1 MDYKRVR
8 ELLQQ
13 YYFKNGEAVGFGQ
26 SIVKD
31 QVLAAE
37 IEVAWRI
44 NEAANARIKKMND
57 DIQAS
62 VTLAISKGIKVENIP
77 PVPKTDEVIT
87 QIISEYGLGGIETVN
102 SNSQAI
108 KKIME
113 SDGHIEFNLNSDAYN
128 VNFLTSSNKSLGMAA
143 LKYLA
148 RKQEYDIVNL
158 NVTEEMIDPENGIYK
173 IVVDFEKKPIIKIQE
188 EPVQPVVQV
197 PDPQPVIVDVPEE
210 PPLQTEPDIEQQQE
224 PPLDTPVTPDN
235 VQPTQEEKQKQSLF
249 GKIAKL
255 YQDTKKAH
263 QANVKAKKN
272 AAIEASI
279 DIEFVLN
286 AIKEATNIEGPDSPT
301 ANHWKNVFCL
311 KTGKDLAYLEQ
322 LIKDLEQIDL
332 LLKEAQ
338 GLQFGELTA
347 KYEDMKKLLVQNAS
361 TPLPEEKNTANI
373 QEEQEPQHIE
383 VDIPIERETVIPTV
397 KEPQTKPDST
407 PKDPT
412 IGIMG
417 VNFDNVIED
426 LCTALYY
433 NNTDDI
439 TQLISRIK
447 VNFPQPTVRKYIGCI
462 QTQLAADNRELL
474 FAYLDCLTASI
485 PGREDAL
492 AAKEKELENKIVS
505 AATQVENSQQFD
517 LVDLI
522 NSLEAAINEGNQ
534 SKVKETLDLIEIM
547 YPDSPNTLAYAK
559 KLEVAINTKDA
570 VAISNMIACLKLSQP
585 GNEEA
590 LNAKEQELFGSF
602 DAGSFGGGSI
612 FGKR

>member
-1 MDYKRVR
+1 MDFKRVR

-31 QVLAAE
+31 EVLAAE

-77 PVPKTDEVIT
+77 PVPKADEVIT

-113 SDGHIEFNLNSDAYN
+113 NDGHVEFNLNSDAYN

-148 RKQEYDIVNL
+148 RKQDFDIVNI
-158 NVTEEMIDPENGIYK
+158 NVTEELIDPENGMYK

-197 PDPQPVIVDVPEE
+197 PEPQQVTVDVPEE
-210 PPLQTEPDIEQQQE
+210 PPLPIEPDIDQQQE
-224 PPLDTPVTPDN
+224 PQLDTPVTPGN
-235 VQPTQEEKQKQSLF
+235 VQAAQEEKTKQSLF

-255 YQDTKKAH
+255 YQDSKKAH

-286 AIKEATNIEGPDSPT
+286 AIKEATNIEGTDSPT

-322 LIKDLEQIDL
+322 LIKDLEQIDI

-338 GLQFGELTA
+338 DLQFGELTA
-347 KYEDMKKLLVQNAS
+347 KYEDMKKLLIQNAS
-361 TPLPEEKNTANI
+361 APLPEEKSTANI
-373 QEEQEPQHIE
+373 QEEQAPQNIE
-383 VDIPIERETVIPTV
+383 VDIPIERVTVTSTV
-397 KEPQTKPDST
+397 KEPQIKPNST

-433 NNTDDI
+433 NNMDDI
-439 TQLISRIK
+439 TQFISKIK
-447 VNFPQPTVRKYIGCI
+447 INFPQPAVRKYTGCI
-462 QTQLAADNRELL
+462 QTQLSAGNRELL

-505 AATQVENSQQFD
+505 AFNQTKNTQKYD
-517 LVDLI
+517 LADLF

-534 SKVKETLDLIEIM
+534 QKIKETLDLIEIM
-547 YPDSPNTLAYAK
+547 YPDYPNTLAYAK
-559 KLEVAINTKDA
+559 KLEIAINTKDA
-570 VAISNMIACLKLSQP
+570 EAISNMLACLKLSQP

-602 DAGSFGGGSI
+602 DSGSFGRGSI

>member
-1 MDYKRVR
+1 MDFKRVR

-31 QVLAAE
+31 EVLAAE

-62 VTLAISKGIKVENIP
+62 VTLAVSKGIKVENIP
-77 PVPKTDEVIT
+77 PVPKADEVIT

-113 SDGHIEFNLNSDAYN
+113 NDGHVEFNLNSDAYN

-148 RKQEYDIVNL
+148 RKQDFDIVNI
-158 NVTEEMIDPENGIYK
+158 NVTEELIDPENGMYK

-197 PDPQPVIVDVPEE
+197 PEPQQVTVDIPEE
-210 PPLQTEPDIEQQQE
+210 PPLPIEPDIDQQQE
-224 PPLDTPVTPDN
+224 PQLDTPVTPGN
-235 VQPTQEEKQKQSLF
+235 VQAAQEEKTKQSLF

-255 YQDTKKAH
+255 YQDSKKAH

-286 AIKEATNIEGPDSPT
+286 AIKEATNIEGTDSPT

-322 LIKDLEQIDL
+322 LIKDLEQIDI

-338 GLQFGELTA
+338 DLQFGELTA
-347 KYEDMKKLLVQNAS
+347 KYEDMKKLLIQNAS
-361 TPLPEEKNTANI
+361 APLPEEKSTANI
-373 QEEQEPQHIE
+373 QEEQAPQNIE
-383 VDIPIERETVIPTV
+383 VDIPIERVTVTSTV
-397 KEPQTKPDST
+397 KEPQIKPDST

-433 NNTDDI
+433 NNMDDI
-439 TQLISRIK
+439 TQFISKIK
-447 VNFPQPTVRKYIGCI
+447 INFPQPAVRKYTGCI
-462 QTQLAADNRELL
+462 QTQLSAGNRELL

-505 AATQVENSQQFD
+505 AFNQTKNTQKYD
-517 LVDLI
+517 LADLF

-534 SKVKETLDLIEIM
+534 QKIKETLDLIEIM
-547 YPDSPNTLAYAK
+547 YPDYPNTLAYAK
-559 KLEVAINTKDA
+559 KLEIAINTKDA
-570 VAISNMIACLKLSQP
+570 EAISNMIACLKLSQP

-602 DAGSFGGGSI
+602 DSGSFGRGSI

>member
-108 KKIME
+108 KKIIE

-188 EPVQPVVQV
+188 EPVQPVIQN
-197 PDPQPVIVDVPEE
+197 PAPQPVIVDVPEE
-210 PPLQTEPDIEQQQE
+210 SPLQTKPDIDQQQE
-224 PPLDTPVTPDN
+224 PPIQPLDSVAPDY
-235 VQPTQEEKQKQSLF
+235 VQPEQQEEKPKQSFL
-249 GKIAKL
+249 GRIAKL
-255 YQDTKKAH
+255 YQDVQKAH
-263 QANVKAKKN
+263 QENVKAKKN

-286 AIKEATNIEGPDSPT
+286 AIKEATSIEGPDSPT
-301 ANHWKNVFCL
+301 ASHWKSVFCL
-311 KTGKDLAYLEQ
+311 KTGKDIAYLEQ
-322 LIKDLEQIDL
+322 LIKDLDQIDS
-332 LLKEAQ
+332 LLKEAEEMQ
-338 GLQFGELTA
+338 SEERIER
-347 KYEDMKKLLVQNAS
+347 YEEMKALLLQNANNPIPETNNS
-361 TPLPEEKNTANI
+361 TPIEKDSPVDQSVINTSTA
-373 QEEQEPQHIE
+373 
-383 VDIPIERETVIPTV
+383 
-397 KEPQTKPDST
+397 KEPQVKADST

-412 IGIMG
+412 IGILG
-417 VNFDNVIED
+417 VNFDKVIED

-433 NNTDDI
+433 KNLDDI
-439 TQLISRIK
+439 AQLISKIK
-447 VNFPQPTVRKYIGCI
+447 INFPQPTVRKYIGCI
-462 QTQLAADNRELL
+462 QTQVDTDNRELL

-505 AATQVENSQQFD
+505 AATQVENSQHFD

-534 SKVKETLDLIEIM
+534 SKVEETLDLIEIM
-547 YPDSPNTLAYAK
+547 YPDSPSTLAYAK

-570 VAISNMIACLKLSQP
+570 EAISNMLACLKLSQP

-602 DAGSFGGGSI
+602 AAGSFGGGSI
-612 FGKR
+612 FSKR

>member
-37 IEVAWRI
+37 IEVAWRL

-113 SDGHIEFNLNSDAYN
+113 SDGHVEFNLNSDAYN

-197 PDPQPVIVDVPEE
+197 SEPQQVTVDVPEE
-210 PPLQTEPDIEQQQE
+210 PPLPIESDIDQQQE
-224 PPLDTPVTPDN
+224 PPIQPLDTIAPDY
-235 VQPTQEEKQKQSLF
+235 VQSEQQEEKPKQSFL
-249 GKIAKL
+249 GRIAKL
-255 YQDTKKAH
+255 YQDVQKAH

-286 AIKEATNIEGPDSPT
+286 AIKEATSIEGPDSPT
-301 ANHWKNVFCL
+301 ASHWKNVFCL
-311 KTGKDLAYLEQ
+311 KTGKDIAYLEQ
-322 LIKDLEQIDL
+322 LIKDLEQIDS
-332 LLKEAQ
+332 LLKEAEEMQ
-338 GLQFGELTA
+338 SEERIER
-347 KYEDMKKLLVQNAS
+347 YEEMKALLLQNANNPIPETNNS
-361 TPLPEEKNTANI
+361 TPIEKDSPVDQSVINTSIA
-373 QEEQEPQHIE
+373 
-383 VDIPIERETVIPTV
+383 
-397 KEPQTKPDST
+397 KEPQVKADST

-412 IGIMG
+412 IGILG
-417 VNFDNVIED
+417 VNFDKVIED

-433 NNTDDI
+433 KNSDDI
-439 TQLISRIK
+439 AQLISKIK
-447 VNFPQPTVRKYIGCI
+447 INFPQPTVRKYIGCI
-462 QTQLAADNRELL
+462 QTQVDTDNRELL

-522 NSLEAAINEGNQ
+522 NSLETAINEGNQ
-534 SKVKETLDLIEIM
+534 SKVEETLDLIEIM
-547 YPDSPNTLAYAK
+547 YPDSPSTLAYAK

-570 VAISNMIACLKLSQP
+570 EAISNMLACLKLSQP

-612 FGKR
+612 FSKR

>member
-1 MDYKRVR
+1 MDFKRVR

-31 QVLAAE
+31 EVLAAE

-77 PVPKTDEVIT
+77 PVPKADEVIT

-113 SDGHIEFNLNSDAYN
+113 NDGHVEFNLNSDAYN

-148 RKQEYDIVNL
+148 RKQDFDIVNI
-158 NVTEEMIDPENGIYK
+158 NVTEELIDPENGMYK

-197 PDPQPVIVDVPEE
+197 PEPQQVTVDVPEE
-210 PPLQTEPDIEQQQE
+210 PPLPIEPDIDQQQE
-224 PPLDTPVTPDN
+224 PQLDTPVTPGN
-235 VQPTQEEKQKQSLF
+235 VQAAQEEKTKQSLF

-255 YQDTKKAH
+255 YQDSKKAH

-286 AIKEATNIEGPDSPT
+286 AIKEATSIEGPDSPT
-301 ANHWKNVFCL
+301 ASHWKNVFCL
-311 KTGKDLAYLEQ
+311 KTGKDIAYLEQ
-322 LIKDLEQIDL
+322 LIKDLDQIDS
-332 LLKEAQ
+332 LLKEAEEMQ
-338 GLQFGELTA
+338 SEERIER
-347 KYEDMKKLLVQNAS
+347 YVEMKALLIQNANKPIPETKNS
-361 TPLPEEKNTANI
+361 TPIEKDSPVDQNVINTSTA
-373 QEEQEPQHIE
+373 
-383 VDIPIERETVIPTV
+383 
-397 KEPQTKPDST
+397 KEPQVKADST

-412 IGIMG
+412 IGILG
-417 VNFDNVIED
+417 VNFDKVIED

-433 NNTDDI
+433 KNLDDI
-439 TQLISRIK
+439 AQLISKIK
-447 VNFPQPTVRKYIGCI
+447 INFPQPTVRKYIGCI
-462 QTQLAADNRELL
+462 QTQVDTENRELL

-534 SKVKETLDLIEIM
+534 SKVEETLDLIEIM
-547 YPDSPNTLAYAK
+547 YPDSPSTLAYAK

-570 VAISNMIACLKLSQP
+570 EAISNMLACLKLSQP

-612 FGKR
+612 FSKR

>member
-1 MDYKRVR
+1 MDFKRVR

-26 SIVKD
+26 SIIKD
-31 QVLAAE
+31 EVLAAE
-37 IEVAWRI
+37 IEVAWRL

-113 SDGHIEFNLNSDAYN
+113 SDGHVEFNLNSDAYN

-158 NVTEEMIDPENGIYK
+158 NVNEELIDPENGIYK

-188 EPVQPVVQV
+188 EPVQPVVQN

-210 PPLQTEPDIEQQQE
+210 PPLPIEPDIDQQQE
-224 PPLDTPVTPDN
+224 PPIQPLDSVAPDY
-235 VQPTQEEKQKQSLF
+235 VQPEQQEEKPKQSFL
-249 GKIAKL
+249 GRIAKL
-255 YQDTKKAH
+255 YQDVQKAH

-286 AIKEATNIEGPDSPT
+286 AIKEATSIEGPDSPT
-301 ANHWKNVFCL
+301 ASHWKNVFCL
-311 KTGKDLAYLEQ
+311 KTGKDIAYLEQ
-322 LIKDLEQIDL
+322 LIKDLEQIDS
-332 LLKEAQ
+332 LLKEAEEMQ
-338 GLQFGELTA
+338 SEERIER
-347 KYEDMKKLLVQNAS
+347 YEEMKALLLQNANNPIPETNNS
-361 TPLPEEKNTANI
+361 TPIEKDSPVDQSVINTSTA
-373 QEEQEPQHIE
+373 
-383 VDIPIERETVIPTV
+383 
-397 KEPQTKPDST
+397 KEPQVKADST

-412 IGIMG
+412 IGILG
-417 VNFDNVIED
+417 VNFDKVIED

-433 NNTDDI
+433 KNLDDI
-439 TQLISRIK
+439 AQLISKIK
-447 VNFPQPTVRKYIGCI
+447 INFPQPTVRKYIGCI
-462 QTQLAADNRELL
+462 QTQVDTDNRELL

-534 SKVKETLDLIEIM
+534 SKVEETLDLIEIM
-547 YPDSPNTLAYAK
+547 YPDSPSTLAYAK

-570 VAISNMIACLKLSQP
+570 EAISNMLACLKLSQP

-612 FGKR
+612 FSKR

>member
-1 MDYKRVR
+1 MDFKRVR

-26 SIVKD
+26 SIIKD
-31 QVLAAE
+31 EVLAAE
-37 IEVAWRI
+37 IEVAWRL

-113 SDGHIEFNLNSDAYN
+113 SDGHVEFNLNSDAYN

-158 NVTEEMIDPENGIYK
+158 NVNEELIDPENGIYK

-188 EPVQPVVQV
+188 EPVQPVVQN

-210 PPLQTEPDIEQQQE
+210 PPLPIEPDIDQQQE
-224 PPLDTPVTPDN
+224 PPIQPLDSVAPDY
-235 VQPTQEEKQKQSLF
+235 VQPEQQEEKPKQSFL
-249 GKIAKL
+249 GRIAKL
-255 YQDTKKAH
+255 YQDVQKAH

-286 AIKEATNIEGPDSPT
+286 AIKEATSIEGPDSPT
-301 ANHWKNVFCL
+301 ASHWKNVFCL
-311 KTGKDLAYLEQ
+311 KTGKDIAYLEQ
-322 LIKDLEQIDL
+322 LIKDLEQIDS
-332 LLKEAQ
+332 LLKEAEEMQ
-338 GLQFGELTA
+338 SEERIER
-347 KYEDMKKLLVQNAS
+347 YEEMKALLLQNANNPIPETNNS
-361 TPLPEEKNTANI
+361 TPIEKDSPVDQSVINTSTA
-373 QEEQEPQHIE
+373 
-383 VDIPIERETVIPTV
+383 
-397 KEPQTKPDST
+397 KEPQVKADST

-412 IGIMG
+412 IGILG
-417 VNFDNVIED
+417 VNFDKVIED

-433 NNTDDI
+433 KNLDDI
-439 TQLISRIK
+439 AQLISKIK
-447 VNFPQPTVRKYIGCI
+447 INFPQPTVRKYIGCI
-462 QTQLAADNRELL
+462 QTQVDTDNRELL

-534 SKVKETLDLIEIM
+534 SKVEETLDLIEIM
-547 YPDSPNTLAYAK
+547 YPDSPSTLAYAK

-570 VAISNMIACLKLSQP
+570 EAISNMLACLKLSQP

-602 DAGSFGGGSI
+602 ATGSFGGGSI
-612 FGKR
+612 FSKR

>member
-1 MDYKRVR
+1 MDFKRVR

-26 SIVKD
+26 SIIKD
-31 QVLAAE
+31 EVLAAE
-37 IEVAWRI
+37 IEVAWRL

-113 SDGHIEFNLNSDAYN
+113 SDGHVEFNLNSDAYN

-158 NVTEEMIDPENGIYK
+158 NVTEELIDPENGIYK

-188 EPVQPVVQV
+188 EPVQPVVQN

-210 PPLQTEPDIEQQQE
+210 PPFPIEPDIDQQQE
-224 PPLDTPVTPDN
+224 PPIQPLDSVAPDY
-235 VQPTQEEKQKQSLF
+235 VQPEQQEEKPKQSFL
-249 GKIAKL
+249 GRIAKL
-255 YQDTKKAH
+255 YQDVQKAH

-286 AIKEATNIEGPDSPT
+286 AIKEATSIEGPDSPT
-301 ANHWKNVFCL
+301 ASHWKNVFCL
-311 KTGKDLAYLEQ
+311 KTGKDIAYLEQ
-322 LIKDLEQIDL
+322 LIKDLEQIDS
-332 LLKEAQ
+332 LLKEAEEMQ
-338 GLQFGELTA
+338 SEERIERYEEMKALLLQNANNPIPETNNSTPIKKDSPVDQSVINTSTA
-347 KYEDMKKLLVQNAS
+347 KESQ
-361 TPLPEEKNTANI
+361 
-373 QEEQEPQHIE
+373 
-383 VDIPIERETVIPTV
+383 V
-397 KEPQTKPDST
+397 KADST

-412 IGIMG
+412 IGILG
-417 VNFDNVIED
+417 VNFDKVIED

-433 NNTDDI
+433 KNLDDI
-439 TQLISRIK
+439 AQLISKIK
-447 VNFPQPTVRKYIGCI
+447 INFPQPTVRKYIGCI
-462 QTQLAADNRELL
+462 QTQVDTDNRELL

-534 SKVKETLDLIEIM
+534 SKVEETLDLIEIM
-547 YPDSPNTLAYAK
+547 YPDSPSTLVYAK

-570 VAISNMIACLKLSQP
+570 EAISNMLACLKLSQP

-602 DAGSFGGGSI
+602 ATGSFGGGSI
-612 FGKR
+612 FSKR

>member
-1 MDYKRVR
+1 MDFKRVR

-26 SIVKD
+26 SIIKD
-31 QVLAAE
+31 EVLAAE
-37 IEVAWRI
+37 IEVAWRL

-113 SDGHIEFNLNSDAYN
+113 SDGHVEFNLNSDAYN

-158 NVTEEMIDPENGIYK
+158 NVNEELIDPENGIYK

-188 EPVQPVVQV
+188 EPVQPVVQN

-210 PPLQTEPDIEQQQE
+210 PPLPIEPDIDQQQE
-224 PPLDTPVTPDN
+224 PPIQPLDSVAPDY
-235 VQPTQEEKQKQSLF
+235 VQPEQQEEKPKQSFL
-249 GKIAKL
+249 GRIAKL
-255 YQDTKKAH
+255 YQDVQKAH

-286 AIKEATNIEGPDSPT
+286 AIKEATSIEGPDSPT
-301 ANHWKNVFCL
+301 ASHWKNVFCL
-311 KTGKDLAYLEQ
+311 KTGKDIAYLEQ
-322 LIKDLEQIDL
+322 LIKDLEQIDS
-332 LLKEAQ
+332 LLKEAEEMQ
-338 GLQFGELTA
+338 SEERIER
-347 KYEDMKKLLVQNAS
+347 YEEMKALLLQNANNPIPETNNS
-361 TPLPEEKNTANI
+361 TPIEKDSPVDQSVINTSTA
-373 QEEQEPQHIE
+373 
-383 VDIPIERETVIPTV
+383 
-397 KEPQTKPDST
+397 KEPQVKADST

-412 IGIMG
+412 IGILG
-417 VNFDNVIED
+417 VNFDKVIED

-433 NNTDDI
+433 KNLDDI
-439 TQLISRIK
+439 AQLISKIK
-447 VNFPQPTVRKYIGCI
+447 INFPQPTVRKYIGCI
-462 QTQLAADNRELL
+462 QTQVDTDNRELL

-534 SKVKETLDLIEIM
+534 SKVEETLDLIEIM
-547 YPDSPNTLAYAK
+547 YPDSPSTLAYAK

-570 VAISNMIACLKLSQP
+570 EAISNMLACLKLSQP

-602 DAGSFGGGSI
+602 AAGSFGGGSI
-612 FGKR
+612 FSKR

>member
-188 EPVQPVVQV
+188 EPVQPVIQN

-224 PPLDTPVTPDN
+224 PPIQPLDTVAPDY
-235 VQPTQEEKQKQSLF
+235 VQPEQQEEKPKQSFL
-249 GKIAKL
+249 GRIAKL
-255 YQDTKKAH
+255 YQDVQKAH
-263 QANVKAKKN
+263 QENVKAKKN

-286 AIKEATNIEGPDSPT
+286 AIKEATSIEGPDSPT
-301 ANHWKNVFCL
+301 ASHWKSVFCL
-311 KTGKDLAYLEQ
+311 KTGKDIAYLEQ
-322 LIKDLEQIDL
+322 LIKDLDQIDS
-332 LLKEAQ
+332 LLKEAEEMQ
-338 GLQFGELTA
+338 SEERIER
-347 KYEDMKKLLVQNAS
+347 YVEMKALLIQNANKPIPETKNS
-361 TPLPEEKNTANI
+361 TPIEKDSPVEQNVINTSTA
-373 QEEQEPQHIE
+373 
-383 VDIPIERETVIPTV
+383 
-397 KEPQTKPDST
+397 KEPQVKANST

-412 IGIMG
+412 IGILG
-417 VNFDNVIED
+417 VNFDKVIED

-433 NNTDDI
+433 KNLDDI
-439 TQLISRIK
+439 AQLISKIK
-447 VNFPQPTVRKYIGCI
+447 INFPQPTIRKYIGCI
-462 QTQLAADNRELL
+462 QTQVDTDNRELL

-534 SKVKETLDLIEIM
+534 SKVEETLDLIEIM
-547 YPDSPNTLAYAK
+547 YPDSPSTLSYAK

-570 VAISNMIACLKLSQP
+570 EAISNMLACLKLSQP

-612 FGKR
+612 FSKR

>member
-108 KKIME
+108 KKIIE

-188 EPVQPVVQV
+188 EPVQPVIQN
-197 PDPQPVIVDVPEE
+197 PAPQPVIVDVPEE
-210 PPLQTEPDIEQQQE
+210 SPLQTKPDIDQQQE
-224 PPLDTPVTPDN
+224 PPIQPLDTVAPDY
-235 VQPTQEEKQKQSLF
+235 VQPEQQEEKPKQSFL
-249 GKIAKL
+249 GRIAKL
-255 YQDTKKAH
+255 YQDVQKAH
-263 QANVKAKKN
+263 QENVKAKKN

-286 AIKEATNIEGPDSPT
+286 AIKEATSIEGPDSPT
-301 ANHWKNVFCL
+301 ASHWKSVFCL
-311 KTGKDLAYLEQ
+311 KTGKDIAYLEQ
-322 LIKDLEQIDL
+322 LIKDLDQIDS
-332 LLKEAQ
+332 LLKEAEEMQ
-338 GLQFGELTA
+338 SEERIER
-347 KYEDMKKLLVQNAS
+347 YVEMKALLIQNANKPIPETKNS
-361 TPLPEEKNTANI
+361 TPIEKDSPVDQNVINTSTA
-373 QEEQEPQHIE
+373 
-383 VDIPIERETVIPTV
+383 
-397 KEPQTKPDST
+397 KEPQVKADST

-412 IGIMG
+412 IGILG
-417 VNFDNVIED
+417 VNFDKVIED

-433 NNTDDI
+433 KNLDDI
-439 TQLISRIK
+439 AQLISKIK
-447 VNFPQPTVRKYIGCI
+447 INFPQPTVRKYIGCI
-462 QTQLAADNRELL
+462 QTQVDTDNRELL

-505 AATQVENSQQFD
+505 AATQVENSQHFD

-534 SKVKETLDLIEIM
+534 SKVEETLDLIEIM
-547 YPDSPNTLAYAK
+547 YPDSPSTLAYAK

-570 VAISNMIACLKLSQP
+570 EAISNMLACLKLSQP

-612 FGKR
+612 FSKR

>member
-1 MDYKRVR
+1 MDFKRVR
-8 ELLQQ
+8 ELLHQ

-31 QVLAAE
+31 EVLAAE

-77 PVPKTDEVIT
+77 PVPKADEVIT

-113 SDGHIEFNLNSDAYN
+113 NDGHVEFNLNSDAYN

-148 RKQEYDIVNL
+148 RKQDFDIVNI
-158 NVTEEMIDPENGIYK
+158 NVTEELIDPENGMYK

-197 PDPQPVIVDVPEE
+197 SEPQQVTVDVPEE
-210 PPLQTEPDIEQQQE
+210 PTLPIEPDIDQQQE
-224 PPLDTPVTPDN
+224 PQLDTPVTPGN
-235 VQPTQEEKQKQSLF
+235 VQAAQEEKTKQNLF

-255 YQDTKKAH
+255 YQDSKKAH

-286 AIKEATNIEGPDSPT
+286 AIKEATSIEGPDSPT
-301 ANHWKNVFCL
+301 ASHWKNVFCL
-311 KTGKDLAYLEQ
+311 KTGKDIAYLEQ
-322 LIKDLEQIDL
+322 LIKDLDQIDS
-332 LLKEAQ
+332 LLKEAEEMQ
-338 GLQFGELTA
+338 SEERIER
-347 KYEDMKKLLVQNAS
+347 YVEMKALLIQNANKPIPETKNS
-361 TPLPEEKNTANI
+361 TPIEKDSPVDQNVINTSTA
-373 QEEQEPQHIE
+373 
-383 VDIPIERETVIPTV
+383 
-397 KEPQTKPDST
+397 KEPQVKADST

-412 IGIMG
+412 IGILG
-417 VNFDNVIED
+417 VNFDKVIED

-433 NNTDDI
+433 KNLDDI
-439 TQLISRIK
+439 AQLISKIK
-447 VNFPQPTVRKYIGCI
+447 INFPQPTVRKYIGCI
-462 QTQLAADNRELL
+462 QTQVDTENRELL

-534 SKVKETLDLIEIM
+534 SKVEETLDLIEIM
-547 YPDSPNTLAYAK
+547 YPDSPSTLAYAK

-570 VAISNMIACLKLSQP
+570 EAISNMLACLKLSQP

-612 FGKR
+612 FSKR

>member
-1 MDYKRVR
+1 MDFKRVR

-26 SIVKD
+26 SIIKD
-31 QVLAAE
+31 EVLAAE
-37 IEVAWRI
+37 IEVAWRL

-113 SDGHIEFNLNSDAYN
+113 SDGHVEFNLNSDAYN

-158 NVTEEMIDPENGIYK
+158 NVTEELIDPENGIYK

-188 EPVQPVVQV
+188 EPVQPVVQN

-210 PPLQTEPDIEQQQE
+210 PPFPIEPDIDQQQE
-224 PPLDTPVTPDN
+224 PPIQPLDSVAPDY
-235 VQPTQEEKQKQSLF
+235 VQPEQQEEKPKQSFL
-249 GKIAKL
+249 GRIAKL
-255 YQDTKKAH
+255 YQDVQKAH

-286 AIKEATNIEGPDSPT
+286 AIKEATSIEGPDSPT
-301 ANHWKNVFCL
+301 ASHWKNVFCL
-311 KTGKDLAYLEQ
+311 KTGKDIAYLEQ
-322 LIKDLEQIDL
+322 LIKDLEQIDS
-332 LLKEAQ
+332 LLKEAEEMQ
-338 GLQFGELTA
+338 SEERIERYEEMKALLLQNANNPIPETNNSTPIKKDSPVDQSVINTSTA
-347 KYEDMKKLLVQNAS
+347 KESQ
-361 TPLPEEKNTANI
+361 
-373 QEEQEPQHIE
+373 
-383 VDIPIERETVIPTV
+383 V
-397 KEPQTKPDST
+397 KADST

-412 IGIMG
+412 IGILG
-417 VNFDNVIED
+417 VNFDKVIED

-433 NNTDDI
+433 KNLDDI
-439 TQLISRIK
+439 AQLISKIK
-447 VNFPQPTVRKYIGCI
+447 INFPQPTVRKYIGCI
-462 QTQLAADNRELL
+462 QTQVDTDNRELL

-534 SKVKETLDLIEIM
+534 SKVEETLDLIEIM
-547 YPDSPNTLAYAK
+547 YPDSPSTLAYAK

-570 VAISNMIACLKLSQP
+570 EAISNMLACLKLSQP

-602 DAGSFGGGSI
+602 ATGSFGGGSI
-612 FGKR
+612 FSKR